1 MLNVRKVLSSKG
13 VSTLAVAKLLGVT
26 EKTAYNK
33 ITGESEIYFNEAI
46 KITDNFLPEY
56 NMRYLFSEAQA
67 EDHEKRQR

>member
-1 MLNVRKVLSSKG
+1 MLNVRKVLLSKG

-33 ITGESEIYFNEAI
+33 IMGNSEFYFSEAV

-56 NMRYLFSEAQA
+56 SLRYLFSEAEA